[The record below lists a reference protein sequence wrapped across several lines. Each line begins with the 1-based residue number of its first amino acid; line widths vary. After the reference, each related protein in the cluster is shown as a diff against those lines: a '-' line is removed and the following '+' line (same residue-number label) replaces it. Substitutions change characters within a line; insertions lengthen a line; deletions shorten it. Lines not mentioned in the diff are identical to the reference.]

1 MKEFDCD
8 VAVCGGG
15 IAGLWAMHALR
26 ARGFHP
32 VLLERHTL
40 GGLQTLSAQGI
51 LHGGM
56 KYALDG
62 KVDDIALRL
71 REMPRR
77 WLDAMDGQGEID
89 LTKVQILSENQYMW
103 SDGSLSGKVTS
114 AMGARMMHG
123 EVEALERSAWPAAF
137 RDLDY
142 RGTVRVLKET
152 VIDVRSAVR
161 SLAEPLAGSLFQ
173 AEDLRMQMEGDHV
186 SSLEIHG
193 TNHDPISLR
202 PRCVVFTAG
211 IGNEDAAAR
220 LPIHQPATQR
230 RPLRQMLLRG
240 PVWKLYGHCLE
251 FNRHS
256 LTLDPKPRV
265 TITSHTMPDGTP
277 VWYLGGNIAEKACKM
292 NSVDEAIQF
301 TRHELAAIFP
311 KVRWQDFPIAAWD
324 IDRAEPHQ
332 SLRFMPSEP
341 TVSMHGNCMLAWP
354 TKLVFAP
361 GLATRIV
368 QEVVERFSPLPQSTP
383 LPLPSPNIGQYPWEL
398 ADWKS

>member
-40 GGLQTLSAQGI
+40 GGVQTLSAQGI

-71 REMPRR
+71 REMPQR
-77 WLDAMDGQGEID
+77 WLDAMSGRGEID
-89 LTKVQILSENQYMW
+89 LAKIQVLSANQYMW
-103 SDGSLSGKVTS
+103 SDGSLLSKVTS
-114 AMGARMMHG
+114 AVGSKMLHG
-123 EVEALERSAWPAAF
+123 EVEAIARSAWPAAF
-137 RDLDY
+137 QDLDY

-161 SLAEPLAGSLFQ
+161 ALAEPLAGSLFQ
-173 AEDLRMQMEGDHV
+173 TKDLRMQTEGDQV
-186 SSLEIHG
+186 TALEIHG
-193 TNHDPISLR
+193 PNHDPIRLR

-211 IGNEDAAAR
+211 MGNEEAADR
-220 LPIHQPATQR
+220 LPLPQPATQR
-230 RPLRQMLLRG
+230 RPLRQMMLRG
-240 PVWKLYGHCLE
+240 PAWKLYGHCIVA
-251 FNRHS
+251 
-256 LTLDPKPRV
+256 DPKPRV
-265 TITSHTMPDGTP
+265 TITSHSLPDGTP

-292 NSVDEAIQF
+292 STLDEAIQF
-301 TRHELAAIFP
+301 TRRELAAIFP

-324 IDRAEPHQ
+324 VDRAEPHQ

-341 TVSMHGNCMLAWP
+341 TLTAIGNCLLAWP

-361 GLATRIV
+361 GLATRIL
-368 QEVVERFSPLPQSTP
+368 QEVAERCSPLPQSTP
-383 LPLPSPNIGQYPWEL
+383 LPLPSPDVGQYPWEL